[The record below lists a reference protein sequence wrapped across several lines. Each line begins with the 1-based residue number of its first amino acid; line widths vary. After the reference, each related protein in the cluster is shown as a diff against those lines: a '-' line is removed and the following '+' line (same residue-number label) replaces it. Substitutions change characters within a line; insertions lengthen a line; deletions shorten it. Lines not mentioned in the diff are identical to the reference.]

1 MLFCKDLSSH
11 MFLNLLRYNFV
22 GTKIWLIKMINNDTK
37 ELNLKL
43 INIFAY
49 VSLVISAAC
58 ILLVTQTKFFQ
69 FPDSILSTATL
80 ILAVKF
86 VLLSSLFI
94 FMFRFFQ
101 RKKSKGE
108 KDAFWTVM
116 LILGLLLFIVSL
128 LFFVFDKYAYIGP
141 GVLRF
146 SGFGSF
152 SFVFISSLL
161 FCAQFLFFQVIERIY
176 RLEAN
181 HFLRKAMNIVIAL
194 MAVTCLLIVL
204 VNITIGTSTKNEIKN
219 WENARYHH
227 ATVVFGAGVYQS
239 GEISG
244 VFMDRLKTASRL
256 FHSGK
261 TDLIIVSTSLDQ
273 PNEQELILS
282 TLRSLEV
289 PDGMIIIDSK
299 GSRTLE
305 TCKNVF
311 QEYNLSD
318 INVVSQAYHLP
329 RIIFTCRHTGVIS
342 IDGIIADNS
351 SYSIQNQIIWYL
363 REKVATMI
371 AFVELIIFH
380 ESNSS

>member
-1 MLFCKDLSSH
+1 
-11 MFLNLLRYNFV
+11 
-22 GTKIWLIKMINNDTK
+22 
-37 ELNLKL
+37 
-43 INIFAY
+43 
-49 VSLVISAAC
+49 
-58 ILLVTQTKFFQ
+58 
-69 FPDSILSTATL
+69 
-80 ILAVKF
+80 
-86 VLLSSLFI
+86 
-94 FMFRFFQ
+94 
-101 RKKSKGE
+101 
-108 KDAFWTVM
+108 
-116 LILGLLLFIVSL
+116 
-128 LFFVFDKYAYIGP
+128 
-141 GVLRF
+141 
-146 SGFGSF
+146 
-152 SFVFISSLL
+152 
-161 FCAQFLFFQVIERIY
+161 
-176 RLEAN
+176 LED
-181 HFLRKAMNIVIAL
+181 
-194 MAVTCLLIVL
+194 
-204 VNITIGTSTKNEIKN
+204 
-219 WENARYHH
+219 ARYHH

-244 VFMDRLKTASRL
+244 VFMDRLKTAARL

-342 IDGIIADNS
+342 IDGIIADNN

-363 REKVATMI
+363 REKIATMI
-371 AFVELIIFH
+371 AFVELINFH